1 MDYQLFPI
9 IVIIFSVPV
18 LGAIINL
25 RLRRNQPGA
34 TSLLYLMISIL
45 GWMVFNTIELVS
57 SSENITLFFSKATY
71 LFITATP
78 VFWFFFMIEYIGN
91 PGWKITAHRWIFW
104 CIPAFTV
111 LSVFTNDWHALFW
124 TRISFVPVGKYLAM
138 QVVHGPLYT
147 IFWIYAQALI
157 ILSVS
162 LLFRDNITKS
172 NMYHWQVI
180 WISIGV
186 IIVFITSTIYTNH
199 LIPGFQKDYTPVGL
213 ALSSLC
219 FSIALDKFRL
229 MGILPIGKTALFE
242 ALDDGILVVASDSTI
257 VNINPSALRLLKVKE
272 EDAIEKSLEEAFP
285 FLPAIFSPENLVP
298 KEQIEFSLSEQPPL
312 YINLKCT
319 PIVDHNKHL
328 RGYLILLHDAT
339 HEKIIQISE
348 HKERVF
354 AEALSEIAAAL
365 NSAQNLEELLDL
377 IISNVVQVTSCDS
390 ANIMMIEDGYA
401 FAVRS
406 LEPLKFWVKLPVDQ
420 TNNLRWMVENRS
432 PMVMPDVRDFPEW
445 VSIPET
451 AGIQSYVGAPI
462 VVVDEVIG
470 FINLDSYTA
479 GFYDQ
484 KTAERLSAFANQA
497 SIAFRNAQTMK
508 KLEELASTDS
518 LTEIFNRRCFFEM
531 ANREFER
538 AKRYGL
544 CLSTIM
550 IDIDHFKKINDSYGH
565 LAGDQVLR
573 RVAQICVKEIRG
585 TDIIGRYGG
594 EEFAI
599 VLPDTDI
606 PEAQIVADRLCQ
618 HIAKEKVS
626 TPSGEIGVTSSM
638 GIAALDPACYRLED
652 LLEHSDIA
660 LYLAKHNGRNRAEIF
675 SSDISLQAEDF

>member
-1 MDYQLFPI
+1 M
-9 IVIIFSVPV
+9 
-18 LGAIINL
+18 
-25 RLRRNQPGA
+25 
-34 TSLLYLMISIL
+34 IL
-45 GWMVFNTIELVS
+45 G
-57 SSENITLFFSKATY
+57 
-71 LFITATP
+71 
-78 VFWFFFMIEYIGN
+78 
-91 PGWKITAHRWIFW
+91 
-104 CIPAFTV
+104 
-111 LSVFTNDWHALFW
+111 
-124 TRISFVPVGKYLAM
+124 LA
-138 QVVHGPLYT
+138 
-147 IFWIYAQALI
+147 
-157 ILSVS
+157 
-162 LLFRDNITKS
+162 LLFRDNFTKS
-172 NMYHWQVI
+172 KMYHGQVL

-186 IIVFITSTIYTNH
+186 ILIFLTNAIYISH
-199 LIPGFQKDYTPVGL
+199 IIPGFEKDYTPVAL
-213 ALSSLC
+213 ALGSLC
-219 FSIALDKFRL
+219 FSITLNKYRL

-242 ALDDGILVVASDSTI
+242 ALDDGILVVATDSTI
-257 VNINPSALRLLKVKE
+257 VNINPSAQHLLKVKE
-272 EDAIEKSLEEAFP
+272 EEAIEKPLIEAFP
-285 FLPAIFSPENLVP
+285 FLPVQDISETTAP
-298 KEQIEFSLSEQPPL
+298 KEQVEFCLSERPPV
-312 YINLKCT
+312 YINLKST
-319 PIVDHNKHL
+319 PILDHNKHL

-339 HEKIIQISE
+339 HEKLIQISE

-365 NSAQNLEELLDL
+365 NSAQNLEELLDV
-377 IISNVVQVTSCDS
+377 IISNVTQVISCDS
-390 ANIMMIEDGYA
+390 ANIMMIENGYA

-406 LEPLKFWVKLPVDQ
+406 IEPLKFWVKLPVDQ

-432 PMVMPDVRDFPEW
+432 PMVMSDVRDFPEW

-462 VVVDEVIG
+462 VVVDEVVG

-518 LTEIFNRRCFFEM
+518 LTEIYNRRCFFEM
-531 ANREFER
+531 AIREFER

-606 PEAQIVADRLCQ
+606 PEARIVADRLCQ

-660 LYLAKHNGRNRAEIF
+660 LYLAKHNGRNHAEIF
-675 SSDISLQAEDF
+675 SSDSSLQAEDF